1 LSLYA
6 LTHRT
11 PESSSPA
18 VSQAYPYPHKE
29 PPLTTTRILNQ
40 VDLAAVSG
48 LAEAISADPEK
59 AQTRWGTSV
68 EWNGGFRT
76 QSSVRQFDPVPC
88 DEPAALG
95 GTDTAPNPVEQ
106 LLSALGSCLA
116 VGVAANASA
125 RGVAIES
132 LQVSV
137 EGDLDLSAFLGLAE
151 GHAGFSDIRAEI
163 ALTSSASAEDVD
175 DLLQHVVATSPVG
188 HTLSRSIP
196 LTVTHH

>member
-1 LSLYA
+1 M
-6 LTHRT
+6 
-11 PESSSPA
+11 
-18 VSQAYPYPHKE
+18 
-29 PPLTTTRILNQ
+29 TTTQILNQ

-48 LAEAISADPEK
+48 LAQTISADPEK
-59 AQTRWGTSV
+59 AQTRWSTSV

-76 QSSVRQFDPVPC
+76 QSSVREFDPVPC

-132 LQVSV
+132 LQVAV
-137 EGDLDLSAFLGLAE
+137 EGDLDLSTFLGLTD
-151 GHAGFSDIRAEI
+151 GHAGFSGIRAEI
-163 ALTSSASAEDVD
+163 SLASSASDEDVD
-175 DLLQHVVATSPVG
+175 DLLRHVVATSPVG
-188 HTLSRSIP
+188 HTLARPIP

>member
-1 LSLYA
+1 M
-6 LTHRT
+6 
-11 PESSSPA
+11 
-18 VSQAYPYPHKE
+18 
-29 PPLTTTRILNQ
+29 TTTQVLNQ

-48 LAEAISADPEK
+48 LADAIVADPEK
-59 AQTRWGTSV
+59 AHTRWTSSV
-68 EWNGGFRT
+68 EWSGGFRT

-106 LLSALGSCLA
+106 LLSALGNCLA
-116 VGVAANASA
+116 IGVAANASV

-132 LQVSV
+132 LSVSV
-137 EGDLDLSAFLGLAE
+137 EGDLDLSTFLGLADD
-151 GHAGFSDIRAEI
+151 HAGFSDIRAEI
-163 ALTSSASAEDVD
+163 ALTSSASVQDVD
-175 DLLQHVVATSPVG
+175 DLIRHVVATSPVG